1 MAESLDEQ
9 TPTAIHLFAYGSLM
23 IPEVIQAVI
32 GREVCGEPATLAGY
46 LRQGLLGFSYP
57 GLVKCPDASVDGRL
71 YRDLGATD
79 LLRLDAFEDDFYER
93 HMLTVTTR
101 DGAIHQVGVYVLA
114 PESVGL
120 LDGRPWC
127 EETFRRRHLRGFL
140 SRYRSRHDLDHLA

>member
-1 MAESLDEQ
+1 MSESPDEQ
-9 TPTAIHLFAYGSLM
+9 PPAAIHVFAYGSLM

-32 GREVCGEPATLAGY
+32 GREVFGELATLAGY

-93 HMLTVTTR
+93 HMLTVETR
-101 DGAIHQVGVYVLA
+101 NGEIHQVGVYVLA

-140 SRYRSRHDLDHLA
+140 SSYRPRHDLDHLT